1 MEWVVLRP
9 ANAAVGTDRI
19 AITGADGPLSELGF
33 GSSSKAD
40 VRSMEG
46 RLADPITVLVVD
58 DDHGFR
64 AAMGR
69 MLADRGFDVVGD
81 ASDGWTAVSLV
92 RTLAPAV
99 VVMDLQMPRFD
110 GIEATRVIADSCPAS
125 AVLMLT
131 VSAEN
136 GHLLD
141 AMLAGARGYLL
152 KGSSPDALVAGIEAA
167 ARGELMLSAGV
178 ASKLV
183 ARLRTV
189 SAREAGD
196 MSTISFLSARELE
209 VLGLLAAGRPNDD
222 IASQLKISPFTV
234 RNHVSNLLRKL
245 DVENRTQAAAFAA
258 RHGL

>member
-1 MEWVVLRP
+1 
-9 ANAAVGTDRI
+9 
-19 AITGADGPLSELGF
+19 
-33 GSSSKAD
+33 
-40 VRSMEG
+40 
-46 RLADPITVLVVD
+46 VLVVD

-69 MLADRGFDVVGD
+69 MLADRGFDVVGE
-81 ASDGWTAVSLV
+81 AGDGRTAVSLV

-110 GIEATRVIADSCPAS
+110 GIEATRVISESCPAS
-125 AVLMLT
+125 AVLVLT
-131 VSAEN
+131 VSADDGEV
-136 GHLLD
+136 LE
-141 AMLAGARGYLL
+141 AMLAGACGYLL

-167 ARGELMLSAGV
+167 ARGEWMMSAGV

-183 ARLRTV
+183 ARLRAAG
-189 SAREAGD
+189 AREAGD
-196 MSTISFLSARELE
+196 ESPMSFLSTREIE
-209 VLGLLAAGRPNDD
+209 VLGLLATGRHNDD
-222 IASQLKISPFTV
+222 IASQLNISPFTV

>member
-1 MEWVVLRP
+1 
-9 ANAAVGTDRI
+9 VGTDGI
-19 AITGADGPLSELGF
+19 AITGADGP
-33 GSSSKAD
+33 SSTAQP
-40 VRSMEG
+40 RTAER

-58 DDHGFR
+58 DDDGFR

-81 ASDGWTAVSLV
+81 ASDGRTAVSLV

-110 GIEATRVIADSCPAS
+110 GIEATRVIAESCPAS

-131 VSAEN
+131 VSAED
-136 GHLLD
+136 GEVLD
-141 AMLAGARGYLL
+141 AMLAGACGYLL
-152 KGSSPDALVAGIEAA
+152 KGSSPEALVAGIEAA
-167 ARGELMLSAGV
+167 ARGEWMMSAGV
-178 ASKLV
+178 ASRLV
-183 ARLRTV
+183 ARLRAA

-196 MSTISFLSARELE
+196 ESPMAFLSTREVE
-209 VLGLLAAGRPNDD
+209 VLGLLATGRQNED
-222 IASQLKISPFTV
+222 IASQLNISPFTV